1 MNKQTALQWF
11 ALKVM
16 HLKMNPKEA
25 FEFIEWF
32 DKAKEMEK
40 DQIKE
45 AWIEGFW
52 EVDRRNA
59 DSEQY
64 YKETYE
70 FE

>member
-32 DKAKEMEK
+32 DQAKEMEK
-40 DQIKE
+40 EQIKE

-52 EVDRRNA
+52 EVDCRNA

-64 YKETYE
+64 YKETYGE
-70 FE
+70 E